1 MMELDLIV
9 IKKPSIKLLTS
20 IESPYSRKEANKTT
34 SESSGAGKHSPS
46 ALRQGHSPSDRKE
59 SLCSMISMS
68 SKEYLICTHDAF
80 STD

>member
-1 MMELDLIV
+1 MRSKMMELDLIV

-46 ALRQGHSPSDRKE
+46 ALH
-59 SLCSMISMS
+59 
-68 SKEYLICTHDAF
+68 
-80 STD
+80 